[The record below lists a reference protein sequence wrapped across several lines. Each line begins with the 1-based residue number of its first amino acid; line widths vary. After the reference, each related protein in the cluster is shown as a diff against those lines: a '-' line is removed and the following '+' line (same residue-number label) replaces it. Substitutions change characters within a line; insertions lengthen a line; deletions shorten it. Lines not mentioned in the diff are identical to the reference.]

1 MANAVSPNL
10 PTPQHRMIVQDQSE
24 TITFLK
30 AKTIGL
36 GLPIETIS
44 THISVIVLRGDRTL
58 KLKRAVRFPYLDFST
73 AERRLAACQAELLLN
88 RRTAPTLYL
97 GVRRITRETD
107 GRLALDGAGRLVD
120 AVVEMRRFAQDNLFD
135 NMVQRGALT
144 PALMADLARQI
155 AAFHRD
161 AIVNFDH
168 GGAAG
173 VAAVLKSNDQALR
186 TTSLV
191 PDAAAEAF
199 ANAFQRAFER
209 HADLLEARRREGKVR
224 RCHGDLILRNICLL
238 DGRPTLFD
246 CIEFDDT
253 LATIDALYDAAFLLM
268 DLWHRDQHNLANL
281 VFNRYLDECVESDG
295 LELVPFF
302 MAIRAAIRAHVTAA
316 QASEAPSAAAA
327 PV

>member
-1 MANAVSPNL
+1 
-10 PTPQHRMIVQDQSE
+10 MIIEDQSE
-24 TITFLK
+24 AIAFLNEVM
-30 AKTIGL
+30 GL
-36 GLPIETIS
+36 GLLVETVS
-44 THISVIVLRGDRTL
+44 THISIVFLGGERAL

-135 NMVQRGALT
+135 NMAQRGSLT
-144 PALMADLARQI
+144 PALMTDLARQI
-155 AAFHRD
+155 AAFHHD
-161 AIVNFDH
+161 AVVNFDH

-209 HADLLEARRREGKVR
+209 HADLLEARRRAGKVR

-246 CIEFDDT
+246 CIEFDDA
-253 LATIDALYDAAFLLM
+253 LATIDVLYDVAFLFHGPVM
-268 DLWHRDQHNLANL
+268 PGSARPRQP
-281 VFNRYLDECVESDG
+281 G
-295 LELVPFF
+295 LQPLPGRTCGDRWPW
-302 MAIRAAIRAHVTAA
+302 ARALLHGNPCRRPRTCHGRSGGRCIV
-316 QASEAPSAAAA
+316 
-327 PV
+327 